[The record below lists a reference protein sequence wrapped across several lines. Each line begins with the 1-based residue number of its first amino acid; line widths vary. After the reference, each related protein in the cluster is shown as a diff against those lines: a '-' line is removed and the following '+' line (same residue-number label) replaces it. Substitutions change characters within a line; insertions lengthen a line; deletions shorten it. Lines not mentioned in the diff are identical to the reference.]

1 MSAGYDDRDDD
12 RYGDRY
18 GDRYDDRPRR
28 RPRDDDGYD
37 DRPRRR
43 GPAAAG
49 RAALPGLFL
58 IVNGLA
64 GIVVWV
70 GLAGVALADPMLGV
84 EFLRKV
90 AADQP
95 DPQQRKELED
105 EAQELEDQLKANPG
119 ANAVGTVVEAV
130 IGIGLNALA
139 VVGGIMMR
147 SGRGWGLGLA
157 GSAVTAIPCL
167 TGCCVT
173 GIPFGIWGVVV
184 LLDADVKAAF
194 ARNRRRYD
202 EG

>member
-1 MSAGYDDRDDD
+1 MSAGYDDRDRDRDQDD
-12 RYGDRY
+12 
-18 GDRYDDRPRR
+18 DRYDDPPRR
-28 RPRDDDGYD
+28 RPRDDD

-58 IVNGLA
+58 IINGLV

-70 GLAGVALADPMLGV
+70 GLAGVTLADPMLYV

-90 AADQP
+90 AADSQ
-95 DPQQRKELED
+95 DPRQKKELED
-105 EAQELEDQLKANPG
+105 KAQEIEDELKANPG
-119 ANAVGTVVEAV
+119 ANTVGTVVQTGVAV
-130 IGIGLNALA
+130 GLNALG

-157 GSAVTAIPCL
+157 GSVVSAVPCL

-173 GIPFGIWGVVV
+173 GVPFGIWGVVV
-184 LLDADVKAAF
+184 LLNGDVRAAF
-194 ARNRRRYD
+194 ARNGRPADRYND
-202 EG
+202 DLR